1 MNKTGLALL
10 ICALLSAPAFAQN
23 SVTHE
28 QAWEGTSYLSVIVKL
43 KPGTTLNK
51 SSPFSL
57 RDSTLAVSPLFTA
70 NHLRSSELSEMDA
83 LNERYG
89 FNRYLRI
96 ALPADKQHDAAY
108 INDVI
113 NELTARQDIELAY
126 PESMPV
132 SLEKGVN
139 VPDVPPYS
147 GLSYALNST
156 SQATVPDFR
165 GLQDYT
171 KSPDEKRP
179 GYYMGGVNRD
189 SVNQYTG
196 HDGSGISLVSMENN
210 AWNTS
215 HVNLPPIEFHEG
227 DKRYTP
233 GEDHD
238 TSSVGIMA
246 AKDINAGIKGLTW
259 NARMG
264 YVKWQANNLYNMIP
278 RLKAGDV
285 VQIGMQTGGGDVTGC
300 TSSCY
305 VPQENAP
312 AYYDVIKALTDKGV
326 HVIQAAGNGNINLD
340 HAGFNGKFDVKK
352 RDSGAI
358 IAGAFCADNGKKASF
373 STYGSRVTSASWGC
387 WDVVTTGYGGLHSI
401 KNAEYTSSFSGT
413 SSANPII
420 AGVVASLSAIA
431 KAHNITVTPQQKRS
445 ILQET
450 GTPLAAGDSA
460 KVGTHPNMAKAVARI
475 LELKEEEQEEVKA
488 VPGESFTVTGTTDS
502 SRAYQLDGSASKN
515 AVSWKWTID
524 KNSTGTFWLQEKHAG
539 GWVREVSG
547 PTARALIPANT
558 DGEATYWLT
567 VTGKDG
573 SVSAEKITVTV
584 KKPQLPDIPD
594 DSAEAY
600 NPRIAY
606 PVKCTRVSHNG
617 KIWLNQ
623 WYVNAGQEEPGS
635 GGEWGAWRTS
645 DAANNSCP

>member
-70 NHLRSSELSEMDA
+70 NHLRSSELSEMDS

-113 NELTARQDIELAY
+113 NELTTRQDIELAY

-238 TSSVGIMA
+238 TNSVGIMA

-278 RLKAGDV
+278 RLQAGDV

-326 HVIQAAGNGNINLD
+326 HVIQAAGNGNVNLD

-358 IAGAFCADNGKKASF
+358 IAGAFCANNGKKASF
-373 STYGSRVTSASWGC
+373 STYGSRVTSASG
-387 WDVVTTGYGGLHSI
+387 
-401 KNAEYTSSFSGT
+401 
-413 SSANPII
+413 
-420 AGVVASLSAIA
+420 
-431 KAHNITVTPQQKRS
+431 
-445 ILQET
+445 
-450 GTPLAAGDSA
+450 AAGMWLLR
-460 KVGTHPNMAKAVARI
+460 VTAVC
-475 LELKEEEQEEVKA
+475 
-488 VPGESFTVTGTTDS
+488 
-502 SRAYQLDGSASKN
+502 
-515 AVSWKWTID
+515 
-524 KNSTGTFWLQEKHAG
+524 
-539 GWVREVSG
+539 
-547 PTARALIPANT
+547 
-558 DGEATYWLT
+558 
-567 VTGKDG
+567 
-573 SVSAEKITVTV
+573 
-584 KKPQLPDIPD
+584 
-594 DSAEAY
+594 
-600 NPRIAY
+600 IA
-606 PVKCTRVSHNG
+606 
-617 KIWLNQ
+617 
-623 WYVNAGQEEPGS
+623 
-635 GGEWGAWRTS
+635 
-645 DAANNSCP
+645 